1 MGYSVIIPAAGSGSR
16 MGADVPKVLLRLS
29 DPSASPSIIQRT
41 VRVFTA
47 DPSCLRVVVCVP
59 AAWEDAFSSELG
71 QDPKITLV
79 HGGATRQESVRR
91 GVEALSEV
99 VRAQGG
105 DEATECVLVHD
116 AARCCITG
124 EVVARVVE
132 GVARHGAV
140 TAAIPVPDSLCKVS
154 QGTISSFVDR
164 EDVWAVQTPQGFL
177 LGELRGAHFTA
188 HVDGFVALDD
198 ASVVA
203 RLRDVRVVE
212 GDRLNIKVTHPHDLA
227 VAARFTTV
235 G

>member
-1 MGYSVIIPAAGSGSR
+1 
-16 MGADVPKVLLRLS
+16 MGADVPKVLLRLGDSPASSSIIRRTVQVFTS
-29 DPSASPSIIQRT
+29 DPSCQR
-41 VRVFTA
+41 VI
-47 DPSCLRVVVCVP
+47 VCVP
-59 AAWEDAFSSELG
+59 AAWEDAFSVELREE
-71 QDPKITLV
+71 PKTTLV

-91 GVEALSEV
+91 GVEALFEV
-99 VRAQGG
+99 VRAEGR

-116 AARCCITG
+116 AARCCITA
-124 EVVARVVE
+124 EVIARVVE

-154 QGTISSFVDR
+154 HGTIASSVDR
-164 EDVWAVQTPQGFL
+164 QDVWAVQTPQGFL
-177 LGELRGAHFTA
+177 LGELRAAHFA
-188 HVDGFVALDD
+188 ARVDSFVALDD

-227 VAARFTTV
+227 VAARFTEE